1 MVVAEA
7 IPEAIPDKFAQ
18 TSDLCQASPFH
29 RAVQLVS
36 TDLAPHGDT
45 LDAEVVGADAFKK
58 LLPVVSSAKIPNLAL
73 LQLSSTNASL
83 EVAFEPSPPDPSRTA
98 DFFDVLRDRLMH
110 MSRLRFVRKQS
121 RKGRRKAKARDG
133 TDGEGIPDHTLTQ
146 GIGKHLDAQVDRA
159 CNVGVLLSMLLAVPL
174 VLGLICWAFD
184 LEYTVAAVASLAV
197 AAVGMLC
204 NRLTRVWRR
213 PRVAIAWRKG
223 RRKARRKAKA
233 TGTDGESTPNH
244 TPTTQIF
251 IKDLHNKTH
260 TVDAALS
267 DNLEIVK
274 EKINKKTDMHFDFYF
289 VYEGKVL
296 DNNST
301 LGSYGVRKQSTLHMS
316 VRLPGGMPGGG
327 SSRGAGSSSSAA
339 GANGRPEAIHPYLWS
354 ALNRLHEEQYPGTM
368 FTGDVASLEHL
379 QEAFDFLCSTRGQS
393 IAQDMFADPNVMRA
407 VNQSKDEWT
416 NFLHRRSIADEVQND
431 RRVRQRTEQ
440 VRPSRPK
447 LLAEMTDAELDNQY
461 ERFKEQI
468 ESTHERLIREVNT
481 LLPHGW
487 GELLRVIMDAHAD
500 QKYPNSTNLKER
512 RVKLVHTVCI
522 NGDVQ
527 RGKSTVEAL
536 IAVINWTIHNSPEV
550 HDKVCTFCVT
560 QLQSWAS
567 ALRET
572 FQIKTAAAELP
583 HDDNGEEENS
593 SEDEDEDQFEEG
605 GIDAEDLGSMPIV
618 QKRKGVTAM
627 EVKSTLRQ
635 GGCAVAFRTHTQYQW
650 YAKQVVEMNSE
661 LASYEKSLSM
671 CVVLDEADKFFG
683 DNCAHAKEL
692 YRMCGFDGNRQ
703 PNKPVMV
710 IAVSATN
717 PGPVYWLL
725 RRERTLVRN
734 QQVMK
739 VADIVSFKP
748 AAPNTYS
755 TQSESF
761 LEPGVLM
768 ELPRRADE
776 YVTSQ
781 VVDIYQDFLS
791 RACALM
797 VDTLCTIVNT
807 YVAHNMCEHVAV
819 VVEELQRRGEQ
830 TPFVVLY
837 GHGQETSFPGM
848 MGLQF
853 CLEEH
858 LPEADR
864 MMRKL
869 ETSMVEAAD
878 EERNLAHNLTASGD
892 ADGAAAARA
901 RAAALEHEAGQLD
914 ENLADYDC
922 LPVHHLSPLAWHIK
936 AKALRL
942 GHYQADK
949 MKGMLPDPPPSFNID
964 DMIGEQRFNFGEN
977 LQLVLLIIRKYIGA
991 EVPIAVVAG
1000 TMLRRCMSVV
1010 AVDYFRAE
1018 ISRERDGDNLAEAHY
1033 DQPYPLAVVSH
1044 MILKG
1049 GANAPDGHQTA
1060 KRDNHT
1066 LTAFEFLHPDLAS
1079 TKKLMVP
1086 ELAVAAEAFIGFNA
1100 MEELR
1105 KPLADRRLMLR
1116 QISEAT
1122 RGSERLRTIDNY
1134 RTGLAARVGDE
1145 AAARFDT
1152 LVTKVRSVRDLG
1164 ADPDYMLA
1172 LGCALARHLKLPLPT
1187 RQLFQTSKTPMFQI
1201 KCGLPERD
1209 LGNIHA
1215 NMVTIAEN
1223 GTPPDFRHA
1232 IATRRGRGAGEPSS
1246 VVAFAANWMRDH
1258 GFVANA
1264 NGGAPPNP
1272 PEAWTVML
1280 GLRAQYP
1287 DLIDT
1292 PGYSQMSPTATGS
1305 CGLGYAMKEL
1315 CTRQIAGVSKTRRPA
1330 PARPAMSSFPNPNG
1344 EARDLPARAVGPA
1357 RQVNVYWLKRGAVVP
1372 ALPAVQAAAAAA
1384 LPAPAQ

>member
-1 MVVAEA
+1 MTRK
-7 IPEAIPDKFAQ
+7 IPEQNNPAEQLALGPTMQ
-18 TSDLCQASPFH
+18 TFEVAKVAKHLSYEEKYELELKEAEEVMLPSKKYVPGRVYTNDRGVDSPTGGAASPSE
-29 RAVQLVS
+29 L
-36 TDLAPHGDT
+36 PG
-45 LDAEVVGADAFKK
+45 KK
-58 LLPVVSSAKIPNLAL
+58 EES
-73 LQLSSTNASL
+73 
-83 EVAFEPSPPDPSRTA
+83 
-98 DFFDVLRDRLMH
+98 
-110 MSRLRFVRKQS
+110 RKQVS
-121 RKGRRKAKARDG
+121 EVKLRKNFSETCAKQLLEDATARALDPILTKEKEKCILKIESAVVMVQAAFRGYLQRRMYPRVVNRNKEFMQDAKVDPVTGRCTLRVSGPVKMTEEEEEARKAK
-133 TDGEGIPDHTLTQ
+133 
-146 GIGKHLDAQVDRA
+146 RA
-159 CNVGVLLSMLLAVPL
+159 AEREAKQKRIKAAIEAVS
-174 VLGLICWAFD
+174 AD
-184 LEYTVAAVASLAV
+184 Y
-197 AAVGMLC
+197 
-204 NRLTRVWRR
+204 
-213 PRVAIAWRKG
+213 AWLP
-223 RRKARRKAKA
+223 KA
-233 TGTDGESTPNH
+233 TFGRLKVEDAGGKTPVTVIKVAKEYFKPDGMELEVPSALTESQAMKMLQEKGVSAAADRLARLHPPSGFLQPNE
-244 TPTTQIF
+244 TF
-251 IKDLHNKTH
+251 
-260 TVDAALS
+260 
-267 DNLEIVK
+267 
-274 EKINKKTDMHFDFYF
+274 
-289 VYEGKVL
+289 L
-296 DNNST
+296 DKNITEVSFE
-301 LGSYGVRKQSTLHMS
+301 S
-316 VRLPGGMPGGG
+316 RLLGGMPGGG

-339 GANGRPEAIHPYLWS
+339 GANGRPEAIHPYLWN
-354 ALNRLHEEQYPGTM
+354 ALHRLHPDSYQRDM
-368 FTGDVASLEHL
+368 FRDDVANLEHL
-379 QEAFDFLCSTRGQS
+379 QEAFYFLLSDVGRS
-393 IAQDMFADPNVMRA
+393 EIAQNIGDVNVMCA

-416 NFLHRRSIADEVQND
+416 NFLHRRAIADEVQND
-431 RRVRQRTEQ
+431 RRVRQRTEH

-447 LLAEMTDAELDNQY
+447 LLAEMIDAELDNQY

-468 ESTHERLIREVNT
+468 ESTHERLTREVNT

-500 QKYPNSTNLKER
+500 QKYLNSTHLKER

-550 HDKVCTFCVT
+550 HDKVCTLCVT
-560 QLQSWAS
+560 QLQAWAS

-605 GIDAEDLGSMPIV
+605 GVDAEDLGSMPIV

-683 DNCAHAKEL
+683 DKCAHAKEL

-725 RRERTLVRN
+725 RRQHTLVRN
-734 QQVMK
+734 LPVMK

-781 VVDIYQDFLS
+781 VLDIYQDFLS
-791 RACALM
+791 RPYALM

-837 GHGQETSFPGM
+837 GHGQETSFAGM

-878 EERNLAHNLTASGD
+878 EERNLAENLTASGD
-892 ADGAAAARA
+892 ENGARAARA

-964 DMIGEQRFNFGEN
+964 DMIGEQRFDFGEN

-1010 AVDYFRAE
+1010 AVDYFRSK
-1018 ISRERDGDNLAEAHY
+1018 ISREVDGDNLAEAHY
-1033 DQPYPLAVVSH
+1033 GQSYPLAVVSH

-1060 KRDNHT
+1060 KRDANT

-1100 MEELR
+1100 MQELR
-1105 KPLADRRLMLR
+1105 KPLADRRQMLDR
-1116 QISEAT
+1116 ISEAT
-1122 RGSERLRTIDNY
+1122 RGSERLRTIDNF
-1134 RTGLAARVGDE
+1134 RTELATRVGGE

-1152 LVTKVRSVRDLG
+1152 LVTKVRSVSDLG
-1164 ADPDYMLA
+1164 ADPDYFLA
-1172 LGCALARHLKLPLPT
+1172 LGCALARRLKLPLPT
-1187 RQLFQTSKTPMFQI
+1187 RQLFQTSKTPMFQV

-1215 NMVTIAEN
+1215 NMVTIAED

-1246 VVAFAANWMRDH
+1246 VVAFAANWLRDH

-1280 GLRAQYP
+1280 GLRQRYP
-1287 DLIDT
+1287 HLIDT
-1292 PGYSQMSPTATGS
+1292 PGYSQMSPTTAGG
-1305 CGLGYAMKEL
+1305 CGLGFAMKEL
-1315 CTRQIAGVSKTRRPA
+1315 CTRQIAGVSKTRRAA
-1330 PARPAMSSFPNPNG
+1330 PARPAMSSFPNSNG
-1344 EARDLPARAVGPA
+1344 EARHFPARPVGTA
-1357 RQVNVYWLKRGAVVP
+1357 RQVNVYWLKNSAVVP
-1372 ALPAVQAAAAAA
+1372 ALPAVQVLAAAA

>member
-1 MVVAEA
+1 MEPSIFITRMIPAENNPPKQPAPKPTMQTFEVAKVEKHLSHEEKYELELKKAEEVKLLSKPYEPGRVYTNDRGVDSPTGGAASPSELPGKEEESRKQVSEVKLCKDDSKTDAAQLFEDAMARALDPILTKEKEKCILKIESAVVAFQAAFRGFLQRRVYPRVVKRNKVFMQDAKVDPVTDRRTLRVSGAVKMTEEEEA
-7 IPEAIPDKFAQ
+7 A
-18 TSDLCQASPFH
+18 
-29 RAVQLVS
+29 
-36 TDLAPHGDT
+36 
-45 LDAEVVGADAFKK
+45 
-58 LLPVVSSAKIPNLAL
+58 
-73 LQLSSTNASL
+73 
-83 EVAFEPSPPDPSRTA
+83 
-98 DFFDVLRDRLMH
+98 
-110 MSRLRFVRKQS
+110 
-121 RKGRRKAKARDG
+121 RKAKRTAAREAKQKRIEAAIEAASAEFASLPKVTLG
-133 TDGEGIPDHTLTQ
+133 RVKGECAGGKTPVTVIKVAREYYKPEGMKLEVPSALTVSQ
-146 GIGKHLDAQVDRA
+146 AKE
-159 CNVGVLLSMLLAVPL
+159 VLLKKGVSAAADRLARLVPPSGFLQSNETFLDKNITEVSFESRLL
-174 VLGLICWAFD
+174 
-184 LEYTVAAVASLAV
+184 
-197 AAVGMLC
+197 
-204 NRLTRVWRR
+204 
-213 PRVAIAWRKG
+213 
-223 RRKARRKAKA
+223 
-233 TGTDGESTPNH
+233 
-244 TPTTQIF
+244 
-251 IKDLHNKTH
+251 
-260 TVDAALS
+260 
-267 DNLEIVK
+267 
-274 EKINKKTDMHFDFYF
+274 
-289 VYEGKVL
+289 
-296 DNNST
+296 
-301 LGSYGVRKQSTLHMS
+301 
-316 VRLPGGMPGGG
+316 GGMPGGG
-327 SSRGAGSSSSAA
+327 SSSGAGSSSSAS
-339 GANGRPEAIHPYLWS
+339 GANGCPDHIHLYLRAALHNQRPHVYSLAHNITDVPTLEDLAAAFSLLVS
-354 ALNRLHEEQYPGTM
+354 N
-368 FTGDVASLEHL
+368 TGP
-379 QEAFDFLCSTRGQS
+379 S
-393 IAQDMFADPNVMRA
+393 IAPDIFSASVLSA
-407 VNQSKDEWT
+407 VNQNKEEWAA
-416 NFLHRRSIADEVQND
+416 FLNRRQQEDAV

-468 ESTHERLIREVNT
+468 ESTHERLTREVNT

-487 GELLRVIMDAHAD
+487 GELLRDIMNAHAD
-500 QKYPNSTNLKER
+500 QTYPNSTNLKER

-550 HDKVCTFCVT
+550 HDKVCTFLVT
-560 QLQSWAS
+560 QLQAWAS

-583 HDDNGEEENS
+583 HDD
-593 SEDEDEDQFEEG
+593 EDDDSNEDDGEDQFEEG
-605 GIDAEDLGSMPIV
+605 GVDAEDLGSMPIV

-627 EVKSTLRQ
+627 EVKSALRQ

-725 RRERTLVRN
+725 RRQHTLVRN
-734 QQVMK
+734 LQVMK

-755 TQSESF
+755 NQSESF

-776 YVTSQ
+776 YVTPQ
-781 VVDIYQDFLS
+781 VLDIYQDFLS
-791 RACALM
+791 RPCALM
-797 VDTLCTIVNT
+797 VDTLCKIVNT
-807 YVAHNMCEHVAV
+807 YVDHNMCEHVAV

-892 ADGAAAARA
+892 ADGAHAARL

-922 LPVHHLSPLAWHIK
+922 LPVHYLSPLAWHIK

-949 MKGMLPDPPPSFNID
+949 IKGMLADPPPSFGID

-1000 TMLRRCMSVV
+1000 AMLRRCMSVV
-1010 AVDYFRAE
+1010 AVDYFRPE

-1033 DQPYPLAVVSH
+1033 GQSYPLAVVSH
-1044 MILKG
+1044 MIVTG

-1066 LTAFEFLHPDLAS
+1066 LTAFEFLHPDLVS

-1086 ELAVAAEAFIGFNA
+1086 ELAVAAEAFIAFNA

-1105 KPLADRRLMLR
+1105 KPLANRREMLDR
-1116 QISEAT
+1116 ISEAT
-1122 RGSERLRTIDNY
+1122 RGSERLRTIDNF
-1134 RTGLAARVGDE
+1134 RTGLATRVGDE
-1145 AAARFDT
+1145 AAARYDT
-1152 LVTKVRSVRDLG
+1152 LVTKVRSVSDLG
-1164 ADPDYMLA
+1164 ADPDSMLA
-1172 LGCALARHLKLPLPT
+1172 LSCALAHHLKLPLPT
-1187 RQLFQTSKTPMFQI
+1187 RQLFQTSKTPMFQV

-1280 GLRAQYP
+1280 GLRQRYP
-1287 DLIDT
+1287 HLIDT
-1292 PGYSQMSPTATGS
+1292 PGYSQMSPTTAGG
-1305 CGLGYAMKEL
+1305 CGLGFAMKEL
-1315 CTRQIAGVSKTRRPA
+1315 CTRQIAGASKNRRPA
-1330 PARPAMSSFPNPNG
+1330 PARPAMSSFPNSNG
-1344 EARDLPARAVGPA
+1344 EARHFPARAVGTA
-1357 RQVNVYWLKRGAVVP
+1357 RQVNVYWLKNSAVVP
-1372 ALPAVQAAAAAA
+1372 ALPAVQVLAAAA